1 MRTGHRQECLE
12 TASPSTAGSE
22 RLGPCLDYGPC
33 VHVRASMR
41 ACVYAVHCVHTSSF
55 GLCLHGS
62 TRVPVYTFTCT
73 CFFASTRT
81 PLCVYVWSHEQKL
94 PLFCNLSGPP
104 GPLLGPRVTVD
115 LRTQHLGWGGGGAVR
130 TLLRAGTMEP
140 PNLNPALFCLGG
152 CGLSR
157 VAPKS
162 QSPAGSWDT
171 VRACL
176 PGRGQGSVTSVCQ
189 AHLPL
194 SPGWRPQH
202 VCLCSP

>member
-1 MRTGHRQECLE
+1 M
-12 TASPSTAGSE
+12 
-22 RLGPCLDYGPC
+22 
-33 VHVRASMR
+33 HVCTR
-41 ACVYAVHCVHTSSF
+41 ACVCKRACACACVCKRACVCACAVHCVHTSSF

-73 CFFASTRT
+73 CFFESTCM

-94 PLFCNLSGPP
+94 PLLQLVSGPP
-104 GPLLGPRVTVD
+104 GPLLGPQVTVD

-162 QSPAGSWDT
+162 QSPAGSWT
-171 VRACL
+171 LSGHTCRAVAKV
-176 PGRGQGSVTSVCQ
+176 Q
-189 AHLPL
+189 
-194 SPGWRPQH
+194 
-202 VCLCSP
+202 